1 MPGWILV
8 ANRFSL
14 LTIFRKYGG
23 LSSAVLPLVCLV
35 VLTGC
40 SNLRQQSLELPLP
53 VLPSQAAVEADE
65 ISAPVLPLSETDAVV
80 ADSAVEGDSALNSSS
95 LENDFDIGFKQTG
108 PESVPPPTT
117 PSYRPTEND
126 LPPPQLQARFVGVL
140 DKAEMSEV
148 KLKAVSKMAPAPS
161 IGTTIE
167 GTTSENC
174 QTPEVCNANTS
185 AQCDCCKKKE
195 LPKLA
200 VVDPVDPEQLPKLFG
215 GGPALAQDKVEGPS
229 FQSMLQ
235 PLRPT
240 NATLDSKASQKTKA
254 VAKADANSP
263 IRLTAMQGSEI
274 TKIRSPFIA
283 APTQTQNRAQLLF
296 PIAPEKLKEAKAEA
310 KLVTTQAAETLDIKV
325 SPVMDLN
332 SAAAESSTDAVAMV
346 TANEAIDSPTDAN
359 KAQAKFIPVSSS
371 EIRVSAIPFKS
382 FSPAMPRP
390 PRKAPARVAPK
401 SVVEPTQP
409 AVLKKIV
416 EPTVLQTF
424 EPKSLEAKSD
434 VAVSKSSSNVFKPL
448 PNKPAQTL
456 PVVSADSPVAPTMTN
471 EFTAPLMQANSAE
484 TKSEDLAATEL
495 NQFVPASPSANIDPL
510 ADYGDL
516 PDMSQ
521 IEKGLAEFK
530 KVNTFNPST
539 VGQLERIDPAK
550 LLAKLDGPPK
560 KIAAPVEVVE
570 TAPKNDLLATQL
582 SEIQRAIEQFKSEP
596 VAVAQED
603 PELTLTLNNAAF
615 CTKITGF
622 GQFTPFAA
630 NTFSS
635 SQKTL
640 LYCEVENQT
649 SKRFTSFDGSDQFE
663 TVLHGAIVIYD
674 ANDQVVQ
681 TAKFP
686 AIKDIARKQRRDFYV
701 YFPVQFN
708 ELASGDYHLELSVQD
723 VAGNETAVLRPFMRF
738 SVK

>member
-8 ANRFSL
+8 ANRFLL

-65 ISAPVLPLSETDAVV
+65 ISAPVSPLSEKTDAVV
-80 ADSAVEGDSALNSSS
+80 VDSAVESDSALNLSS

-167 GTTSENC
+167 GATSENC
-174 QTPEVCNANTS
+174 KTPVCNANTS
-185 AQCDCCKKKE
+185 VQCDCCKKKE

-200 VVDPVDPEQLPKLFG
+200 VVDPIDPEQLPKLFG
-215 GGPALAQDKVEGPS
+215 GDPALAQNKVEGPS

-235 PLRPT
+235 PLRSA
-240 NATLDSKASQKTKA
+240 NA
-254 VAKADANSP
+254 VAKADTNSP
-263 IRLTAMQGSEI
+263 LRLTAMQGSEI
-274 TKIRSPFIA
+274 PKIRSPFIA

-296 PIAPEKLKEAKAEA
+296 PIAPDKLKETKAEA

-332 SAAAESSTDAVAMV
+332 SAAVESSTGAVAMV
-346 TANEAIDSPTDAN
+346 TANEAIDSPADAS
-359 KAQAKFIPVSSS
+359 KTQAKFIPVSSS
-371 EIRVSAIPFKS
+371 GIRVSAIPFKS

-390 PRKAPARVAPK
+390 LRKAPTRVASK

-409 AVLKKIV
+409 TMLKKIV
-416 EPTVLQTF
+416 EPT
-424 EPKSLEAKSD
+424 A
-434 VAVSKSSSNVFKPL
+434 SSNVFKSL

-456 PVVSADSPVAPTMTN
+456 PVVSADFPVAPTVTN
-471 EFTAPLMQANSAE
+471 EFAAPLIQANSAE
-484 TKSEDLAATEL
+484 TKSEDLVATEP

-521 IEKGLAEFK
+521 IEKELAEFK

-539 VGQLERIDPAK
+539 VGQLERIDQAA
-550 LLAKLDGPPK
+550 LLAKLDGPPQ

-570 TAPKNDLLATQL
+570 AAPKNDLLAQQFSDQL
-582 SEIQRAIEQFKSEP
+582 SEIQSAIEQFKPEP

-622 GQFTPFAA
+622 GQFESFAA
-630 NTFSS
+630 NTFSG
-635 SQKTL
+635 SQRTL

-674 ANDQVVQ
+674 ANGQVVQ
-681 TAKFP
+681 TEKFP
-686 AIKDIARKQRRDFYV
+686 AIKDIARTQRRDFYV

-708 ELASGDYHLELSVQD
+708 ELAKGDYQLELSVHD
-723 VAGNETAVLRPFMRF
+723 VAGNETVVLRPVMRF